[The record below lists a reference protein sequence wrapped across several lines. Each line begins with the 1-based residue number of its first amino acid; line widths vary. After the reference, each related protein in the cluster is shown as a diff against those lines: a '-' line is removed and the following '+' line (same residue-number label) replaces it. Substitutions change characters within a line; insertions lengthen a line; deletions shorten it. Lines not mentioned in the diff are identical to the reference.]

1 MGNNAMDIVNP
12 PNASINVNKQK
23 SKIKIAVVGYL
34 LCGKTNVIHRYLDD
48 RFSDIPY
55 DVI

>member
-1 MGNNAMDIVNP
+1 MGNNAMDIVN